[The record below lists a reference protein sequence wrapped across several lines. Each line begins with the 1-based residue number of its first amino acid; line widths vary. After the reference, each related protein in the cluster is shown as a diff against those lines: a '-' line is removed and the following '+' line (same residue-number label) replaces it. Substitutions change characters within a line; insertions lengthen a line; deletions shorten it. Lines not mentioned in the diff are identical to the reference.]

1 MKYSLVTLL
10 KVRQH
15 HKIDAERALHEAQS
29 KLASEEKKLAQIQ
42 QHLEKTIQGR
52 ALLQDNFFMRSQY
65 HPMNQQEALLLA
77 CLSQKT
83 VSSESALKRS
93 LSHQANVVHD
103 AEKRKQIA
111 TTGAM
116 EAHRELKIINKHH
129 ALWQR
134 QVHKHEEL
142 KNEYENDDQNGV
154 RFWLGTK
161 RG

>member
-15 HKIDAERALHEAQS
+15 HKVDAERTLFEAQS
-29 KLASEEKKLAQIQ
+29 KLESEEKKFAQIQ

-52 ALLQDNFFMRSQY
+52 ALLQDNFFNRAQG

-77 CLSQKT
+77 ALSQKT
-83 VSSESALKRS
+83 VSSEYALKRS
-93 LSHQANVVHD
+93 LSQQANVVSD
-103 AEKRKQIA
+103 AKQRKTAA
-111 TTGAM
+111 TSSAI
-116 EAHRELKIINKHH
+116 EAHRELKIIKKHH

-154 RFWLGTK
+154 RFWLGNK